1 MTQFSSKDFGK
12 TPSKMTAKLPAKLIH
27 KQVEK
32 TNVDTQFSA
41 ERKHP
46 VSVVDLPSITLSM
59 TLGGIVPGG
68 RTGKHR
74 HSYETVIYVLEG
86 KGFTMVED
94 QRVEWEAGDAL
105 YVPVW
110 AWHHHVNLSAS
121 ESCRYLACEN
131 APLLQNLGGVAIR
144 EEE

>member
-1 MTQFSSKDFGK
+1 
-12 TPSKMTAKLPAKLIH
+12 MTAKLPAKLIH